1 MEPSGV
7 CGYPLPSPYRSCT
20 QQRLL
25 LIVYTCITRVE
36 DGAVRK
42 KLTITVDEEVYEGLR
57 RMVGPRHISR
67 FLEDLARPHVVL
79 ADLDAAYAAMAAD
92 PGREQAALEW
102 AEATVGDIAGSEGG
116 GDEKG

>member
-1 MEPSGV
+1 M
-7 CGYPLPSPYRSCT
+7 
-20 QQRLL
+20 
-25 LIVYTCITRVE
+25 IIYTYITRVE

-57 RMVGPRHISR
+57 RVIGPRHISR

-79 ADLDAAYAAMAAD
+79 ADLDAAYTAMSAD
-92 PGREQAALEW
+92 EAREKDALEW